1 MFSAVQI
8 TCSTD
13 YYCVKSMCGLAD
25 NGYMLNVNDGIVFQ
39 NSG

>member
-8 TCSTD
+8 AD

-25 NGYMLNVNDGIVFQ
+25 NGYMLNLNDGIVFQ